1 MVGRNRRDQVSG
13 QTPIRKALGKKGS
26 KVVLPTVDGGTP
38 YPTKALELFQGMLRI
53 ASLPKGSDDE

>member
-1 MVGRNRRDQVSG
+1 MLGTNRWDQVSG
-13 QTPIRKALGKKGS
+13 QASISETVGEKFS

-53 ASLPKGSDDE
+53 ASLAKGSDDE